1 MEILGVLALWGGVFF
16 CAVGVI
22 GLVRMPD
29 VYCRLHASG
38 KVATVGLC
46 GLVVAGA
53 FLLPGVILKLV
64 ALAIFAV
71 LTLPVSTHAIAA
83 AAYHHGVEMQ
93 EPVRDDLAE
102 QIEFA
107 PQATLRQEYPAA

>member
-1 MEILGVLALWGGVFF
+1 MLEILGVIAIWFGVFF
-16 CAVGVI
+16 CVVGVF

-46 GLVVAGA
+46 GLVVGAA
-53 FLLPGVILKLV
+53 FLLPEVTLKMV

-83 AAYHHGVEMQ
+83 AAYRHGVPMVN
-93 EPVRDDLAE
+93 PVRDDLAKQPTTAE
-102 QIEFA
+102 QAEKSLA
-107 PQATLRQEYPAA
+107 